1 MDVEARPEGL
11 KGCSGAAMVQL
22 PLQPA
27 YGLTVHKVQ
36 ALTIA
41 HIVRGCLEGV
51 FAAGSLYVLIS
62 RVTDPQNLQLI
73 GLPPADLL
81 DDVAEELLRR
91 GVDVNAFFQA
101 ACSITKEWVY
111 TNAPNGHAPGA
122 ARDVR
127 NRLRPRAEARRRIP
141 LKLRN
146 LKETLEPQ
154 PAMTAVLS
162 RFLEWAEREDAALHA
177 GLPPPKFETPTG
189 ENIFPVDGEEWWLTD
204 VQLRKEKA
212 TEIVIEEG
220 AASENEGEEQE
231 PLVLPDDDS
240 SDGMG
245 SDESDANEE
254 TPNDDFAIVSGMEP
268 WAADAATE
276 GGVPTWRQHPLG
288 LWR

>member
-1 MDVEARPEGL
+1 M
-11 KGCSGAAMVQL
+11 
-22 PLQPA
+22 
-27 YGLTVHKVQ
+27 Y
-36 ALTIA
+36 
-41 HIVRGCLEGV
+41 
-51 FAAGSLYVLIS
+51 
-62 RVTDPQNLQLI
+62 TD
-73 GLPPADLL
+73 
-81 DDVAEELLRR
+81 
-91 GVDVNAFFQA
+91 
-101 ACSITKEWVY
+101 
-111 TNAPNGHAPGA
+111 APHGRAPGA
-122 ARDVR
+122 TRDVR
-127 NRLRPRAEARRRIP
+127 NRLRPRVEARRRIP
-141 LKLRN
+141 HKLRN
-146 LKETLEPQ
+146 LKEMLEPQ

-220 AASENEGEEQE
+220 AASENESEEQE

-254 TPNDDFAIVSGMEP
+254 PPNDDFAIDSGMEP

>member
-1 MDVEARPEGL
+1 M
-11 KGCSGAAMVQL
+11 
-22 PLQPA
+22 
-27 YGLTVHKVQ
+27 
-36 ALTIA
+36 
-41 HIVRGCLEGV
+41 
-51 FAAGSLYVLIS
+51 
-62 RVTDPQNLQLI
+62 
-73 GLPPADLL
+73 
-81 DDVAEELLRR
+81 
-91 GVDVNAFFQA
+91 
-101 ACSITKEWVY
+101 
-111 TNAPNGHAPGA
+111 
-122 ARDVR
+122 
-127 NRLRPRAEARRRIP
+127 
-141 LKLRN
+141 
-146 LKETLEPQ
+146 
-154 PAMTAVLS
+154 
-162 RFLEWAEREDAALHA
+162 
-177 GLPPPKFETPTG
+177 
-189 ENIFPVDGEEWWLTD
+189 TD